1 MKKLNFMKKYRFIDS
16 GESFVLGGQINLQV
30 LADENLVSQLLEAG
44 IIEEEWKLSMDDIVE
59 HLYNRINCDVY
70 MFLENLEKVNK
81 KALFILLLKEAALVL
96 DNEYDGH
103 IKYADELWGV
113 SLVNYTPFLMT
124 KEPGLILNT
133 NFTKI
138 AAFRCKEDAEA
149 AVEVLKPLIDEL
161 K

>member
-1 MKKLNFMKKYRFIDS
+1 MKKYRFIDS
-16 GESFVLGGQINLQV
+16 GESFELGDHITLSA
-30 LADENLVSQLLEAG
+30 LADENLVAQLLEAG
-44 IIEEEWKLSMDDIVE
+44 AIEEEWKLSMEDIVE
-59 HLYNRINCDVY
+59 HLDNRINCDVEV
-70 MFLENLEKVNK
+70 FLENLEKVNK

-113 SLVNYTPFLMT
+113 SMATYKPFLMT
-124 KEPGLILNT
+124 QEPGLILNT
-133 NFTKI
+133 DFTKM
-138 AAFRCKEDAEA
+138 AAFRCKKDAED

>member
-1 MKKLNFMKKYRFIDS
+1 MKKYRFIDS

-30 LADENLVSQLLEAG
+30 LADENLVAQLLEAG
-44 IIEEEWKLSMDDIVE
+44 IIKEEWRLSMDDIVE
-59 HLYNRINCDVY
+59 HLDNRINCDVHV
-70 MFLENLEKVNK
+70 FLENLEKVNK

-113 SLVNYTPFLMT
+113 NMTTYRPFLMT
-124 KEPGLILNT
+124 QEPGLILNT
-133 NFTKI
+133 DFTKM
-138 AAFRCKEDAEA
+138 AAFRCRKDAED
-149 AVEVLKPLIDEL
+149 AVEVLKPLIDKL

>member
-1 MKKLNFMKKYRFIDS
+1 MKKYHFIDS
-16 GESFVLGGQINLQV
+16 EESFEIGDQIKLPV
-30 LADENLVSQLLEAG
+30 LADENLVAYLLEAG
-44 IIEEEWKLSMDDIVE
+44 IIEEECKLSMEDIVE
-59 HLYNRINCDVY
+59 HLDNRINCDVN

-113 SLVNYTPFLMT
+113 SMATYKPFLMT
-124 KEPGLILNT
+124 QEPGLILNT
-133 NFTKI
+133 DFTKM

-149 AVEVLKPLIDEL
+149 AIEVLEPIINTL

>member
-1 MKKLNFMKKYRFIDS
+1 MKKYRFINS
-16 GESFVLGGQINLQV
+16 EESFEIGDHINLSV
-30 LADENLVSQLLEAG
+30 LADENLVAQLLEAG
-44 IIEEEWKLSMDDIVE
+44 AIEEEWKLSMDDIVE
-59 HLYNRINCDVY
+59 HLDNRINCDVHV
-70 MFLENLEKVNK
+70 FLENLEKVNK

-113 SLVNYTPFLMT
+113 SMATYKPFLMT
-124 KEPGLILNT
+124 QEPGLILNT
-133 NFTKI
+133 DFTKM

-149 AVEVLKPLIDEL
+149 AIEVLEPIINTL